1 MGWLCFF
8 FFMVLAVPAIVKG
21 LKESAKNKELE
32 DLKQKNPEV
41 WVQLKQMEHEE
52 RLIEHE
58 KHQMRHDS
66 MKTGVGI
73 GAYLLRIFTK
83 Q

>member
-1 MGWLCFF
+1 MA
-8 FFMVLAVPAIVKG
+8 LAVPAIVKG
-21 LKESAKNKELE
+21 LKESAKIKELE
-32 DLKQKNPEV
+32 DLKQNNPQA

-58 KHQMRHDS
+58 KHQMRHDK

-73 GAYLLRIFTK
+73 GAFILRIITK